1 MLIVTLY
8 FLCKGVNYGIRRL
21 SEICF
26 GSGIV
31 LMLAVLLLDN
41 TIFLLNLYVQ
51 SLGFYLQ
58 NLVKL
63 GFHTDAFEQVGVFLP
78 RVVVVILMN
87 SLVRALVLLIG
98 EGTQGIQMVHQ
109 TGCSPGRWVKHYQTP
124 VDFQTQINR
133 LSDLC

>member
-1 MLIVTLY
+1 MFVLLIVTLY

-31 LMLAVLLLDN
+31 LMLVVLLLDN
-41 TIFLLNLYVQ
+41 TVFLLNLYVQ

-63 GFHTDAFEQVGVFLP
+63 GFHTDAFEQVCVFFASCCHSLEQLGESFGASD
-78 RVVVVILMN
+78 RGRN
-87 SLVRALVLLIG
+87 SGTADGPSDWMQSWTVGQAL
-98 EGTQGIQMVHQ
+98 
-109 TGCSPGRWVKHYQTP
+109 
-124 VDFQTQINR
+124 
-133 LSDLC
+133 

>member
-1 MLIVTLY
+1 MFVLLIVTLY

-31 LMLAVLLLDN
+31 LMLVVLLLDN
-41 TIFLLNLYVQ
+41 TVFLLNLYVQ

-63 GFHTDAFEQVGVFLP
+63 GFHTDAFEQVGVFFCQD
-78 RVVVVILMN
+78 
-87 SLVRALVLLIG
+87 LL
-98 EGTQGIQMVHQ
+98 
-109 TGCSPGRWVKHYQTP
+109 S
-124 VDFQTQINR
+124 F
-133 LSDLC
+133 S

>member
-1 MLIVTLY
+1 MFLLIVTLSC
-8 FLCKGVNYGIRRL
+8 LCKGVNYGIRRL

-31 LMLAVLLLDN
+31 LMLVVLLLDN
-41 TIFLLNLYVQ
+41 TVFLLNLYVQ

-63 GFHTDAFEQVGVFLP
+63 GFHTDAFAQVGVFLP

-98 EGTQGIQMVHQ
+98 EGT
-109 TGCSPGRWVKHYQTP
+109 
-124 VDFQTQINR
+124 
-133 LSDLC
+133 

>member
-1 MLIVTLY
+1 MFVLLIVTLY

-31 LMLAVLLLDN
+31 LMLVVLVLDN
-41 TIFLLNLYVQ
+41 TVFLLNLYVQ

-63 GFHTDAFEQVGVFLP
+63 GFHTDAFEQVCGFFAKSCCH
-78 RVVVVILMN
+78 
-87 SLVRALVLLIG
+87 SLEQLGESYGASDRGRNFGNTDGPPDWMQSWTVGQALLAL
-98 EGTQGIQMVHQ
+98 
-109 TGCSPGRWVKHYQTP
+109 R
-124 VDFQTQINR
+124 
-133 LSDLC
+133 